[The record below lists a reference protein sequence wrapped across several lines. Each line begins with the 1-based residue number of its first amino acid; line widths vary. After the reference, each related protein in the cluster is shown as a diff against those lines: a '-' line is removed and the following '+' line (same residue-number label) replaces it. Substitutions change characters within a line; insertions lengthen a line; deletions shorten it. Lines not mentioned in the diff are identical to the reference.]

1 MNKDYEA
8 ENGMTFNFLAKI
20 SLTLLAVLLIG
31 AAFFYKLR
39 MVFIDGPFM
48 IFQIIKND
56 SPDIMVERYGSIVT
70 QIFPFIGQKLAFSLD
85 HIMLLYSV
93 SFNLFYL
100 LVGFIIYKLKQY
112 IWVIILAFYQIGF
125 ATDLFFWPNN
135 EIHQGIAWMAL
146 TTGFWF
152 YMEHFKTLSK
162 VMGVLLFLMLAIA
175 IFTHPLMIPVV
186 LFLTIFYFLSGIF
199 SFKNLKYKLLLLSVL
214 SLCALK
220 FIVSSN
226 NWYDG
231 GKFKHLASCT
241 YVDWLNVFNR
251 PAMINFISE
260 LIHNHLGALVVLFLC
275 IFSLLK
281 YKKYWL
287 LGFILMFTMV
297 YLVFIAMTFAEFK
310 KFYIESQWMPI
321 AIFWI
326 TPLVYNLRLKLPDW
340 KILLFPFIIL
350 VSWLASI
357 SGSITIFQ
365 QRLEWTNTVIKQMEK
380 KNFQKLI
387 ITDVDNSIKE
397 SIILPWGLPVES
409 LILSSARS
417 PSSSRTFLIDQT
429 ERGGKG
435 NDIFLSCFE
444 DIQIDKLNKTY
455 FNLDKSSGYQIVK
468 YTELMK

>member
-1 MNKDYEA
+1 
-8 ENGMTFNFLAKI
+8 
-20 SLTLLAVLLIG
+20 
-31 AAFFYKLR
+31 
-39 MVFIDGPFM
+39 
-48 IFQIIKND
+48 
-56 SPDIMVERYGSIVT
+56 
-70 QIFPFIGQKLAFSLD
+70 
-85 HIMLLYSV
+85 
-93 SFNLFYL
+93 
-100 LVGFIIYKLKQY
+100 
-112 IWVIILAFYQIGF
+112 
-125 ATDLFFWPNN
+125 
-135 EIHQGIAWMAL
+135 
-146 TTGFWF
+146 
-152 YMEHFKTLSK
+152 
-162 VMGVLLFLMLAIA
+162 
-175 IFTHPLMIPVV
+175 
-186 LFLTIFYFLSGIF
+186 
-199 SFKNLKYKLLLLSVL
+199 
-214 SLCALK
+214 
-220 FIVSSN
+220 
-226 NWYDG
+226 
-231 GKFKHLASCT
+231 
-241 YVDWLNVFNR
+241 
-251 PAMINFISE
+251 MINFISE

-365 QRLEWTNTVIKQMEK
+365 QRLEWTNTVINQMEK

-387 ITDVDNSIKE
+387 ITDVDKSIKE

-409 LILSSARS
+409 LILSSAWS

-455 FNLDKSSGYQIVK
+455 FNLDKSSGYQIAK